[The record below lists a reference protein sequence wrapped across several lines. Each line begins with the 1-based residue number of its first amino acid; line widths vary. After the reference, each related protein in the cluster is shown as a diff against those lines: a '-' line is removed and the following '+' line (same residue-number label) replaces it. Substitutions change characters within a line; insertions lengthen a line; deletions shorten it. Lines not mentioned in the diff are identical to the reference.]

1 MSSAR
6 TQRGNDRA
14 AKPPP
19 AGEFTFS
26 DLPSADPP
34 TIRVDT
40 SIGAVTL
47 FPQRFEDIGAF
58 SKLPPDGSP
67 ATRLRLYLPY
77 IAARTD
83 ALTGL
88 GEARIEET
96 SSQQVSAEDLER
108 IAEAYLS
115 LLQTRQTV
123 DGAAPASRP
132 IVRAEGESAVACLDR
147 RLKEDH
153 ERQMEDLK
161 GTYEELGHRSDEP
174 LASALADVDRQ
185 ASALREIATRSMQ
198 VQNASD
204 RGATAD
210 SREGLSP
217 LLTSDDGIAGS
228 DSVNRARDEEM
239 ALMRSIGIVTT
250 QSAILVA
257 SLSETA
263 TRFLRQFA
271 EATQRLEEAA
281 RTSAR
286 TVLIAVLI
294 TTALAAIAA
303 TAAILS
309 YIDER
314 GNRQS
319 TQQWQDSVVQSMKD
333 TSAAQAAQIKS
344 LEDRIGA
351 LDSRLA
357 AAPPSAPAT
366 SGVAPNATGDAE
378 ASTQSTAKTTSSK
391 RASKRKSSR

>member
-1 MSSAR
+1 MKSWAIVPTSRSRAHSPMS
-6 TQRGNDRA
+6 TG
-14 AKPPP
+14 
-19 AGEFTFS
+19 
-26 DLPSADPP
+26 
-34 TIRVDT
+34 
-40 SIGAVTL
+40 
-47 FPQRFEDIGAF
+47 
-58 SKLPPDGSP
+58 
-67 ATRLRLYLPY
+67 RLW
-77 IAARTD
+77 
-83 ALTGL
+83 
-88 GEARIEET
+88 
-96 SSQQVSAEDLER
+96 
-108 IAEAYLS
+108 
-115 LLQTRQTV
+115 
-123 DGAAPASRP
+123 
-132 IVRAEGESAVACLDR
+132 
-147 RLKEDH
+147 
-153 ERQMEDLK
+153 
-161 GTYEELGHRSDEP
+161 RS
-174 LASALADVDRQ
+174 
-185 ASALREIATRSMQ
+185 REIATRSMQ

-204 RGATAD
+204 RSATAD

-263 TRFLRQFA
+263 TRFLRQFS

-319 TQQWQDSVVQSMKD
+319 TKQWQDSVVQSMKD

-351 LDSRLA
+351 LDNRLA